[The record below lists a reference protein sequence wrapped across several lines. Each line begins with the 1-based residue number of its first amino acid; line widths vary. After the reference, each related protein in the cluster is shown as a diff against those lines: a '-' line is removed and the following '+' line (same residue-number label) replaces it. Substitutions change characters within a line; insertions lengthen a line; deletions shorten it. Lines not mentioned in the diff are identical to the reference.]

1 MLMSFKRALLITMLT
16 TACDE
21 APSHIERSADVGAQV
36 DIGSADMDTP
46 DVSLLSFEDLGLDA
60 VIPMDLGIIDSGFDA
75 APEDLMDMAAAD
87 GRVSPSAVE
96 LIRNN
101 CIDSDAVAVDF
112 ESPPETCAALF
123 KARPELTTGCY
134 SLADGRGGQRASQ
147 CYRHRALVVLVNN
160 DIESD
165 LHPDDTN
172 ADGVIDQGPLAGT
185 NHPPDPFDIG
195 HNEFVQ
201 RLRDEIED
209 WYTEVSYGSVYMD
222 LESIYKAPT
231 AADEPDRW
239 FRLLA
244 LRPSFLQ
251 PDIFRQVCQT
261 RGGMTLDDWDRY
273 HFIVTIISHGTSTS
287 GSQWRVEGVP
297 TGPDCATLIPFTR
310 NYVVMKN
317 FRGWNRLGTLIHE
330 LGHGMN
336 RSPRPAG
343 LGHSEAI
350 HALTGEAAEYG
361 DHSDVMGRSSNR
373 GHFSV
378 AQKAF
383 LRVLPNEL
391 ISVVTPET
399 QDATHRIHPI
409 ETNRTETKGMRVV
422 VEDDRDYYVEM
433 RRGIGNDSRLP
444 EQLRQGVLIKRA
456 NDIPAASKSWFIDA
470 TPETPTNNSG
480 DGALLKNRT
489 YSDSNNGLHISL
501 VGHDNDSSTVQVRR
515 SVDQPIEPSIVAL
528 NATIEDG
535 ALLAEANAESSSPA
549 SSSDDLLYFWKL
561 GELGE
566 TYRAGA
572 YRTGPAIRIED
583 FDPAGE
589 VWLFISDRI
598 GGERIE
604 QVWPP
609 QD

>member
-1 MLMSFKRALLITMLT
+1 
-16 TACDE
+16 
-21 APSHIERSADVGAQV
+21 
-36 DIGSADMDTP
+36 
-46 DVSLLSFEDLGLDA
+46 
-60 VIPMDLGIIDSGFDA
+60 
-75 APEDLMDMAAAD
+75 
-87 GRVSPSAVE
+87 
-96 LIRNN
+96 
-101 CIDSDAVAVDF
+101 
-112 ESPPETCAALF
+112 
-123 KARPELTTGCY
+123 
-134 SLADGRGGQRASQ
+134 
-147 CYRHRALVVLVNN
+147 
-160 DIESD
+160 
-165 LHPDDTN
+165 
-172 ADGVIDQGPLAGT
+172 
-185 NHPPDPFDIG
+185 
-195 HNEFVQ
+195 
-201 RLRDEIED
+201 
-209 WYTEVSYGSVYMD
+209 
-222 LESIYKAPT
+222 
-231 AADEPDRW
+231 
-239 FRLLA
+239 
-244 LRPSFLQ
+244 
-251 PDIFRQVCQT
+251 
-261 RGGMTLDDWDRY
+261 
-273 HFIVTIISHGTSTS
+273 
-287 GSQWRVEGVP
+287 
-297 TGPDCATLIPFTR
+297 
-310 NYVVMKN
+310 MKN

-336 RSPRPAG
+336 RSPRPGG

-350 HALTGEAAEYG
+350 HALTGEASEYG

-399 QDATHRIHPI
+399 QDTTGQIHPI
-409 ETNRTETKGMRVV
+409 ETNRTEIKGMRVV
-422 VEDDRDYYVEM
+422 VDDDRDYYVEM
-433 RRGIGNDSRLP
+433 RRDIGNDSRLP

-456 NDIPAASKSWFIDA
+456 NDIPAASKSWFVDA

-489 YSDSNNGLHISL
+489 YSDFGNGLHISL
-501 VGHDNDSSTVQVRR
+501 IDHDDDSSTVQVRR
-515 SVDQPIEPSIVAL
+515 SAEQPIEPSIVAL

-549 SSSDDLLYFWKL
+549 SSNDDLLYFWKL

-566 TYRAGA
+566 TYRVDT